1 MMKDQEPAG
10 ELVKVPESKLFVRF
24 QDCDP
29 LGHLNNV
36 RYFDYFLNARE
47 EHTYKY
53 YNLNLMELARQH
65 RANWLVTNHHI
76 AYLRPANLGAVIHIQ
91 TRIIH
96 FDNTTIVIEGMMLNK
111 DKTKLKSLLW
121 TTMRYVSLESGKPTD
136 HPDDIMNML
145 EQLDVDDVMYDPDN
159 FQVRIKQ
166 ITKHLKSLEE

>member
-1 MMKDQEPAG
+1 MKDQEPAG
-10 ELVKVPESKLFVRF
+10 ELVKVPESKLFIRF

-47 EHTYKY
+47 EHTHRY

-65 RANWLVTNHHI
+65 QANWLVTNHHI
-76 AYLRPANLGAVIHIQ
+76 AYLRPANLGAVIYIQ

-121 TTMRYVSLESGKPTD
+121 TTMRYVSLETGKPTD

-145 EQLDVDDVMYDPDN
+145 ELLDTAEVMYDPDN

>member
-1 MMKDQEPAG
+1 MKDQEFAG

-36 RYFDYFLNARE
+36 RYIEYFLNARE

-53 YNLNLMELARQH
+53 YNMSLMELARQH
-65 RANWLVTNHHI
+65 QANWVVSNHQI
-76 AYLRPANLGAVIHIQ
+76 AYLKPANLGAVIYIQ

-96 FDNTTIVIEGMMLNK
+96 FDNTTIVIEGMMFNK

-121 TTMRYVSLESGKPTD
+121 TTMRYVSLATGKPTD

-145 EQLDVDDVMYDPDN
+145 ELLDDNEIMYEPDG
-159 FQVRIKQ
+159 FQTRIKQ
-166 ITKHLKSLEE
+166 ITRHLKSLGE